1 MKSGPNNRRV
11 YLERPVGVYLL
22 YSTVVVDEDG
32 TTHFFEDI
40 YRQDARL
47 DAVLAKGPPFPYP
60 TPAPVRVKVEP
71 ESE

>member
-1 MKSGPNNRRV
+1 MGSRGDRD
-11 YLERPVGVYLL
+11 LHEERPVGVYLL

-40 YRQDARL
+40 YGHDARL
-47 DAVLAKGPPFPYP
+47 DVVLAKGPPYAYP
-60 TPAPVRVKVEP
+60 TPAPVPVEVKA

>member
-1 MKSGPNNRRV
+1 MKSGRNNRRV

-32 TTHFFEDI
+32 TTHFFEDL
-40 YRQDARL
+40 YGHDARL
-47 DAVLAKGPPFPYP
+47 AAVLAKGPPYSYP
-60 TPAPVRVKVEP
+60 TPAPVTVEVAP

>member
-22 YSTVVVDEDG
+22 YSTVAVDEDG

-40 YRQDARL
+40 YGHDARL
-47 DAVLAKGPPFPYP
+47 DAVLAKGPPYPYP
-60 TPAPVRVKVEP
+60 TPAPVTVGVEP